1 MNAPNDASGPR
12 WEPGT
17 LATVKLERIL
27 EDALADLWQDSYR
40 REQTPQARL
49 GIFRRKVELALYCA
63 TGQEIWLTTKYGER
77 G

>member
-17 LATVKLERIL
+17 LTTIELERIL
-27 EDALADLWQDSYR
+27 TDALADLWQDSYR
-40 REQTPQARL
+40 REQTPQARFSIL
-49 GIFRRKVELALYCA
+49 RRKTELALYSA